1 MSVIPEILL
10 QRVIVEG
17 YRALRKDPRLLDS
30 IFRNLTQDQ
39 LAAVKEFILERSV
52 HFSINYPRQDLKVP
66 ALVLV
71 LKNESENVPF
81 LGDSMATVMGP
92 TDLYNDTLG
101 GHGGSTSTLSGL
113 PAKLAGP
120 LEVLESDDAT
130 VTFADDEALSELLE
144 SPPPSALAYVVSG
157 TGVGQVHP
165 ILRIRPDALDIV
177 GTFDPYLDST
187 SRIDIRSADA
197 SELPLGE
204 PSRVYE
210 SGENRRNLRQRGA
223 EYEVTYHLHVIAGGQ
238 DEVVFLYSAIKALLL
253 SQRPL
258 LESQGIIALRI
269 SGSDFAP
276 RTEYLPSEV
285 FQRMMVLTFTYPFSF
300 VEELDL
306 PDKLV
311 LNIIPDDPEE
321 GPAEGDCVN
330 LGVVVEL

>member
-10 QRVIVEG
+10 QRVIVNG
-17 YRALRKDPRLLDS
+17 YRQLRKDPRLLDS
-30 IFRNLTQDQ
+30 IYKSLTQEQ
-39 LAAVKEFILERSV
+39 LTAVKEFILNTSV
-52 HFSINYPRQDLKVP
+52 QFSINYPRQDLKVP
-66 ALVLV
+66 SLVLL

-81 LGDSMATVMGP
+81 IGDSMNTVLGP
-92 TDLYNDTLG
+92 SDVLYDTLG
-101 GHGGSTSTLSGL
+101 GHGGSTSTLKGL
-113 PAKLAGP
+113 PPKILGP
-120 LEVLESDDAT
+120 LEVEESYEDTINFVDEDALI
-130 VTFADDEALSELLE
+130 DLMED
-144 SPPPSALAYVVSG
+144 PPGNILAYVVSG
-157 TGVGQVHP
+157 TGAGQVYP
-165 ILRIRPDALDIV
+165 IIRIRSDSLDIL

-187 SRIDIRSADA
+187 SRIDIRLMDQ

-204 PSRVYE
+204 PSRVYDA
-210 SGENRRNLRQRGA
+210 ENRRNLRVRGA

-306 PDKLV
+306 PDKL
-311 LNIIPDDPEE
+311 IINVEPTDPTTGEPCDT
-321 GPAEGDCVN
+321 PA
-330 LGVVVEL
+330 LSFTIQL